1 MSWLYTETRRDGKTV
16 LFQEKGDCRLELLG
30 WFIFV
35 SLFFIKLLFSIKIF
49 VAEIEGFFF
58 FFLES
63 LQLILELSCFYTLNC
78 LVVSYQ
84 RRGNY

>member
-30 WFIFV
+30 WFV
-35 SLFFIKLLFSIKIF
+35 LVPLFFIKLLFSIKMF

-58 FFLES
+58 F
-63 LQLILELSCFYTLNC
+63 
-78 LVVSYQ
+78 
-84 RRGNY
+84 

>member
-30 WFIFV
+30 WFV
-35 SLFFIKLLFSIKIF
+35 LVPLFFIKLLFSIKMF

-58 FFLES
+58 FLS
-63 LQLILELSCFYTLNC
+63 LQLILELSCFIH
-78 LVVSYQ
+78 
-84 RRGNY
+84 

>member
-30 WFIFV
+30 WFV
-35 SLFFIKLLFSIKIF
+35 LVPLFFIKLLFSIKMF

-58 FFLES
+58 FEFAVDFGTKL
-63 LQLILELSCFYTLNC
+63 FYTLNY
-78 LVVSYQ
+78 LVSYQ